1 MSLEQKVR
9 KTQLVESKIRFS
21 TCCTPLFLFSTEK
34 NPSKT
39 TVNKHDKHLEAQDR
53 RYFCLYLIC
62 KSKR

>member
-39 TVNKHDKHLEAQDR
+39 TVNKHDKHLEAEDR
-53 RYFCLYLIC
+53 ICFCF
-62 KSKR
+62 